1 MSASTQLAIDVVAST
16 AIRTAGGLEATPDE
30 TVMILRLP
38 GTPTDLDLDAA
49 LSAEWR
55 RGEPW

>member
-1 MSASTQLAIDVVAST
+1 MALSIDVVPST
-16 AIRTAGGLEATPDE
+16 ALQPTPDE

-38 GTPTDLDLDAA
+38 RTPPDLDLDAP

-55 RGEPW
+55 RGELW